1 MKHFY
6 LFISISFLQ
15 LTAFAQ
21 QAYYSDVNL
30 TLTGLNLKDELA
42 VKTINMHTNF
52 LSYAN
57 VWEACKATDL
67 DPNNSSNVLLVY
79 GWENGSDGDVTN
91 DLSRNKDS
99 NGGNNGDWNRE
110 HVFAKSLGI
119 PALGTAG
126 PGSDAHHLRSSDVQR
141 NGQRGNLLFADG
153 TGNSGTSGSGW
164 YPGDAT
170 NGGTDWRGDVARM
183 VLYMYLR
190 YGNQCLPSNVTIG
203 TTNSVDSNMINLLL
217 DWNAA
222 DPVSLLEKNR
232 NTYHENTSNPFAQ
245 GNRNPF
251 IDEPYL
257 ATIIWGGTPAE
268 DTWGIYTTNDT
279 EAPTTPTNLV
289 VSNPTTSTLDLS
301 WTASTDNTAV
311 TSYDIYLDAVYA
323 FNTTINSFSVSGLSP
338 NTLYCFTVKAKDA
351 ANNESGF
358 SNESCETTTNNGSTG
373 GTSDLFFSEYI
384 EGSSNNKAL
393 EIANFTGATVN
404 LSAYTIKKSVN
415 GANSWDTTIYSFPS
429 NAQITN
435 GDVYIA
441 ANTSIAICQTSVD
454 DLTGSSV
461 FQFNGNDPLGLFK
474 NDVLIDIIGALGSDT
489 NFALNTTLIRNET
502 VSAPNTTYTV
512 SEWTSFASNTCDN
525 LGLHT
530 QTLSMPQHEFSNL
543 RAYPNPVKN
552 TLHIDLNTSKTTSIE
567 IYNILGKKVISEL
580 IQDSGN
586 INTQNLSPGIY
597 ILKITQG
604 NTSISKKLLKQ

>member
-6 LFISISFLQ
+6 LFLSISFLQ

-57 VWEACKATDL
+57 VWEACKTTDL
-67 DPNNSSNVLLVY
+67 DTNNSNNVLLIY

-99 NGGNNGDWNRE
+99 NSGTNGDWNRE
-110 HVFAKSLGI
+110 HVYPKSLGV
-119 PALGTAG
+119 PDLGTAG

-153 TGNSGTSGSGW
+153 SGNSGASGSGW
-164 YPGDAT
+164 YPGDST
-170 NGGTDWRGDVARM
+170 NGGSDWRGDVARM

-190 YGNQCLPSNVTIG
+190 YGNQCLPSNVAIG

-222 DPVSLLEKNR
+222 DPVSLFEKNR
-232 NTYHENTSNPFAQ
+232 NNYHENTSNPSAQ

-268 DTWGIYTTNDT
+268 DIWGIYTTNDT
-279 EAPTTPTNLV
+279 EAPTAPTNLV
-289 VSNPTTSTLDLS
+289 VTNTTTSTLDLS

-323 FNTTINSFSVSGLSP
+323 FNTTTNTFTVSGLTP

-384 EGSSNNKAL
+384 EGSGNNKAL

-415 GANSWDTTIYSFPS
+415 GANSWDTTIYSFPT

-435 GDVYIA
+435 GDVYVA
-441 ANTSIAICQTSVD
+441 ANSAIAICQTSVD

-461 FQFNGNDPLGLFK
+461 FQFNGNDPVGLFK
-474 NDVLIDIIGALGSDT
+474 NDVLIDIIGTLGSDT
-489 NFALNTTLIRNET
+489 NFAANTTLIRNET

-530 QTLSMPQHEFSNL
+530 QTLSMPQDEFSSF

-552 TLHIDLNTSKTTSIE
+552 MLHIDLNAAKTTTIE
-567 IYNILGKKVISEL
+567 IYNILGKKVISKV

-597 ILKITQG
+597 ILKISQR